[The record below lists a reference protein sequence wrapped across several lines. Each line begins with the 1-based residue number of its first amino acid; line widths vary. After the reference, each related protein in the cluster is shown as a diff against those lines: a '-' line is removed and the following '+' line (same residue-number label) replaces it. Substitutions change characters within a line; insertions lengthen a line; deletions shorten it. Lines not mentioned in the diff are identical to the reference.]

1 MARFWS
7 KCVVFSILFPVLAPA
22 QDKPIQSERLAA
34 QPASP
39 FNTDKLPIKRVV
51 LYKNGVGYFE
61 HLGSVQDN
69 QASAISFTSGQ
80 LNDVLKSLTVLD
92 LNGGRV
98 TGVAYGSANPIDK
111 QLGDLRLPLNEKP
124 SLSEFLGAL
133 RGTRME
139 VRSGTNA
146 ITGRL
151 LSIERK
157 TRISG
162 GTTLE
167 IDYLSLITDSG
178 DVRTTELSPAF
189 SVRLLEKG
197 LPAKVDR
204 YLDLVSSSRDA
215 DVRRM
220 VISTEGSGERS
231 LFVSYISEVPVW
243 KATYRIVLN
252 SKTRKMPLLQG
263 WAVVDN
269 TVGQDWDNVQ
279 LSLVA
284 GAPQSFV
291 QNLSQPYYSRRPV
304 VPLPQSVAISPQTF
318 ESTLVRGPVSL
329 SGVVTDAS
337 GAVIAGA
344 IAKAYGPGG
353 EMAEETTT
361 DSQGRYEFRAR
372 LDGDIRLEIE
382 KPGFIT
388 GVLKG
393 ITASP
398 DRPARG
404 DAVLQVGA
412 SSQTVTV
419 NAQASSLE
427 TSTSS
432 VGSRGRTLGNGS
444 GLDGRST
451 TELPLNGRSFTALI
465 SPAALAIDR
474 ARSRAEV
481 ATAPQGIGDLFEYRL
496 KEPVT
501 IPKNRS
507 ALVPIVQS
515 VIEAEKVS
523 VWNERAGFPRPQRA
537 LWLTNTSGLTL
548 DGGSFSVLE
557 EETFAGEGIFD
568 PIRPGEKRLVS
579 YATDLA
585 LGVGSRTASA
595 PQRVTRVRISH
606 GIITQVSEV
615 RESKTY
621 TFRNEESTPR
631 IVIVEHPVRPD
642 YELRGEARPEET
654 TAGWMRFRVQVEPKQ
669 TATLA
674 IEESRPVE
682 TTVALT
688 DIADH
693 QVDLFVRERSVNKTV
708 EEALR
713 RILTQKKTVDD
724 LDEQKSAREEE
735 AMKIFDDQQRLREN
749 MKALKGSADEKAL
762 LQRYTRQLGDEEDRL
777 EALRKGGQQLEAQHE
792 AARAELDRL
801 IENLSLDEKL

>member
-1 MARFWS
+1 
-7 KCVVFSILFPVLAPA
+7 LFPVFAPA

-92 LNGGRV
+92 LNGGRI

-139 VRSGTNA
+139 VRSRTNA

-304 VPLPQSVAISPQTF
+304 VALPQSVAI
-318 ESTLVRGPVSL
+318 
-329 SGVVTDAS
+329 
-337 GAVIAGA
+337 
-344 IAKAYGPGG
+344 
-353 EMAEETTT
+353 
-361 DSQGRYEFRAR
+361 
-372 LDGDIRLEIE
+372 
-382 KPGFIT
+382 
-388 GVLKG
+388 
-393 ITASP
+393 
-398 DRPARG
+398 
-404 DAVLQVGA
+404 
-412 SSQTVTV
+412 
-419 NAQASSLE
+419 
-427 TSTSS
+427 
-432 VGSRGRTLGNGS
+432 
-444 GLDGRST
+444 
-451 TELPLNGRSFTALI
+451 
-465 SPAALAIDR
+465 
-474 ARSRAEV
+474 
-481 ATAPQGIGDLFEYRL
+481 
-496 KEPVT
+496 
-501 IPKNRS
+501 
-507 ALVPIVQS
+507 
-515 VIEAEKVS
+515 
-523 VWNERAGFPRPQRA
+523 
-537 LWLTNTSGLTL
+537 
-548 DGGSFSVLE
+548 
-557 EETFAGEGIFD
+557 
-568 PIRPGEKRLVS
+568 
-579 YATDLA
+579 
-585 LGVGSRTASA
+585 
-595 PQRVTRVRISH
+595 
-606 GIITQVSEV
+606 
-615 RESKTY
+615 
-621 TFRNEESTPR
+621 TP
-631 IVIVEHPVRPD
+631 
-642 YELRGEARPEET
+642 
-654 TAGWMRFRVQVEPKQ
+654 
-669 TATLA
+669 
-674 IEESRPVE
+674 
-682 TTVALT
+682 
-688 DIADH
+688 
-693 QVDLFVRERSVNKTV
+693 
-708 EEALR
+708 
-713 RILTQKKTVDD
+713 
-724 LDEQKSAREEE
+724 
-735 AMKIFDDQQRLREN
+735 
-749 MKALKGSADEKAL
+749 
-762 LQRYTRQLGDEEDRL
+762 
-777 EALRKGGQQLEAQHE
+777 
-792 AARAELDRL
+792 
-801 IENLSLDEKL
+801 